1 LRTKHRRAWAR
12 FSEEERHEKIVGNDK
27 VERERHIQ
35 KLKAEQAQNHEMNQK
50 RMDDEALRKYVE
62 EEVRRETHEAEMKR
76 LRERASEA
84 QATEEWL
91 VPFLLYLQK

>member
-1 LRTKHRRAWAR
+1 
-12 FSEEERHEKIVGNDK
+12 
-27 VERERHIQ
+27 
-35 KLKAEQAQNHEMNQK
+35 MNQK
-50 RMDDEALRKYVE
+50 RMDDEAVRRYVE
-62 EEVRRETHEAEMKR
+62 EEVRRETREAEMKR